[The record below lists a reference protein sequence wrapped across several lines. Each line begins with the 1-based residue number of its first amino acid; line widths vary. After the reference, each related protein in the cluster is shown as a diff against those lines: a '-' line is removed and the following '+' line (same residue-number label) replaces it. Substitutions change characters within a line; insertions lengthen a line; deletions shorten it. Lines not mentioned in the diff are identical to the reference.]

1 MARYTIQFTENHEE
15 RVTPPIMHMK
25 GDVMTNVRDGT
36 MRHFCDKG
44 VAVVVEAL
52 PEAEPEKKPIPE
64 ATQAPL
70 SVSPQDPVS
79 PDQIVKSRRGRPPK
93 S

>member
-15 RVTPPIMHMK
+15 RVTPPVMHLK
-25 GDVMTNVRDGT
+25 GEVMENVRDGT

-52 PEAEPEKKPIPE
+52 PEAVPEKKPISE
-64 ATQAPL
+64 AIPL
-70 SVSPQDPVS
+70 SVSPQAPVS
-79 PDQIVKSRRGRPPK
+79 PGPIANRRRGRPPR
-93 S
+93 SS